1 MSRNNIFYSRGRA
14 YPQDRGAPANDFQND
29 LTGSFLGGGFVRSMF
44 LPSERLEWYLAS
56 TMNRIQW
63 GRVEYSRG
71 GKDFAITDP
80 MVQAKNPAID
90 TGVRL
95 PGFNDE
101 YAGAAP
107 DIGAFENGLPPLR
120 FGREMAP
127 GFSRAPWELY

>member
-1 MSRNNIFYSRGRA
+1 
-14 YPQDRGAPANDFQND
+14 
-29 LTGSFLGGGFVRSMF
+29 
-44 LPSERLEWYLAS
+44 
-56 TMNRIQW
+56 
-63 GRVEYSRG
+63 VEYSRG

-80 MVQAKNPAID
+80 MIQVKNPALD

-101 YAGAAP
+101 FSGAAP
-107 DIGAFENGLPPLR
+107 DIGAFENGQPPLR